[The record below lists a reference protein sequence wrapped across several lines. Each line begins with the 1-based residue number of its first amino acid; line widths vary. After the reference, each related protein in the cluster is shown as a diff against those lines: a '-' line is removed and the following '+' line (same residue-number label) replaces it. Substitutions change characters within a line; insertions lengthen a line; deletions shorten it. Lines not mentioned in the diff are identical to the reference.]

1 MGGSQNRAKMNKNLN
16 DKKAEIFKALA
27 NPVRLDVIDQL
38 LDGEKCVCEIQKA
51 LNKYE
56 QPHISKSLAKL
67 KSVGLIK
74 DRREGMNVYYSL
86 AICCSVEFFTCLNKI
101 LNGESPES
109 ACK

>member
-1 MGGSQNRAKMNKNLN
+1 MKTVN

-38 LDGEKCVCEIQKA
+38 LNGEKCVCEIQKA
-51 LNKYE
+51 LSKYE

-67 KSVGLIK
+67 KSAGLIK
-74 DRREGMNVYYSL
+74 DRRDGMNVYYSL
-86 AICCSVEFFTCLNKI
+86 SICCMGEFFTFLNKI
-101 LNGESPES
+101 LNGESSES

>member
-1 MGGSQNRAKMNKNLN
+1 MNKDLN
-16 DKKAEIFKALA
+16 IKKAEIFKALA

-51 LNKYE
+51 LSKYE

-67 KSVGLIK
+67 KSAGLIK

-86 AICCSVEFFTCLNKI
+86 SICCMGKFFTCLNKI
-101 LNGESPES
+101 LNGESSES